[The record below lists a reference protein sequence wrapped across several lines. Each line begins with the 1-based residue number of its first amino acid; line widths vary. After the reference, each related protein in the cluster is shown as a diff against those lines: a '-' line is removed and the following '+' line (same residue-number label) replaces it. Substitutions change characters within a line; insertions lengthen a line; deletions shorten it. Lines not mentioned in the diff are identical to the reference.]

1 MIKLNKEEK
10 IKEKLFL
17 IKNNPIIETQELYY
31 NPKKDT
37 NLILEELD
45 NILDSLLKIYLIS
58 LDNMLDEL

>member
-31 NPKKDT
+31 NTKKDT

-45 NILDSLLKIYLIS
+45 NILDSLLKISLIS